1 MMERGASEL
10 AVVAKLEE
18 CMEEDVELDT
28 RELEVD
34 VSSVGV
40 RDLDSESLS
49 SRVDGEYSESV
60 ESWSME

>member
-1 MMERGASEL
+1 MSEL

-18 CMEEDVELDT
+18 CMEENVELET
-28 RELEVD
+28 EELEVD

-40 RDLDSESLS
+40 RDLDSESVS

>member
-1 MMERGASEL
+1 MMEGGASEL

-18 CMEEDVELDT
+18 CMEENVDLDT

>member
-1 MMERGASEL
+1 M
-10 AVVAKLEE
+10 
-18 CMEEDVELDT
+18 ELDT
-28 RELEVD
+28 RVLEVD

-40 RDLDSESLS
+40 RDLDSESVS

>member
-1 MMERGASEL
+1 MMEGGASEL

-18 CMEEDVELDT
+18 CMEENVDLDT

-49 SRVDGEYSESV
+49 
-60 ESWSME
+60 